1 MRRLLVIP
9 QMFYSERKVAE
20 EEEDDDGGLRR
31 VTSHYRTRTKIT
43 TALIKV
49 VCATIEEGNY
59 VKTACA
65 AAGVTKRTYD
75 RWLNQAHADISAS
88 VEKSIYVQFA
98 DNVEQAL
105 AKAEVKLIEEIKKGD
120 KGWQGK
126 AWVLERTRNDLYGVK
141 QMTEHKVQMTRPQLP
156 PPPKTHE
163 EMLERRA
170 KRAKV
175 NGQVVEAIIVE
186 EL

>member
-1 MRRLLVIP
+1 MT
-9 QMFYSERKVAE
+9 E
-20 EEEDDDGGLRR
+20 EEEDDGGLRR

-105 AKAEVKLIEEIKKGD
+105 AKAEVK
-120 KGWQGK
+120 
-126 AWVLERTRNDLYGVK
+126 RS
-141 QMTEHKVQMTRPQLP
+141 
-156 PPPKTHE
+156 
-163 EMLERRA
+163 RRA
-170 KRAKV
+170 IKAGRV
-175 NGQVVEAIIVE
+175 RRGFLSVRVMTCTV
-186 EL
+186 